1 MKKLNVTSEIG
12 ELKKV
17 LLHRPGKEIENLTP
31 KWLDQLLFD
40 DIPWLKLAQKEH
52 DIFADIF
59 RENGVE
65 VLYLTDLAAESLDTS
80 KEVKEKFI
88 KQFIEESQITSD
100 TLRRKVNQYLE
111 SFKSSKELVCVTMAG
126 IRKRDLSTFERRTLS
141 DYIREYPFITD
152 PMPNLYFTRDPFSV
166 INNGV
171 AISKMF
177 SVTRS
182 RETIYGEY
190 IFKFHPVYGDET
202 IPKYYNRN
210 MLPALEGGDIIVLSN
225 KVLAVGVSQRTHPS
239 AIEKLAK
246 RLLHGKENDYEVVLA
261 FDIPKNRAFMHLD
274 TIFTQVDYN
283 KFLIHHDVETVL
295 KAYELTKNP
304 DRENKLIVKPI
315 KGSLNEIL
323 SRYLNRKIT
332 LIPCG
337 GNDSVAADREQWN
350 DGANTV
356 VIRPGEVIVY
366 ERNHITNALLKK
378 HGVKVHT
385 IPSSELSRGRG
396 GPRCMSMPFIRKNIK

>member
-225 KVLAVGVSQRTHPS
+225 KVLAVGVS
-239 AIEKLAK
+239 
-246 RLLHGKENDYEVVLA
+246 
-261 FDIPKNRAFMHLD
+261 
-274 TIFTQVDYN
+274 
-283 KFLIHHDVETVL
+283 
-295 KAYELTKNP
+295 
-304 DRENKLIVKPI
+304 
-315 KGSLNEIL
+315 
-323 SRYLNRKIT
+323 
-332 LIPCG
+332 
-337 GNDSVAADREQWN
+337 
-350 DGANTV
+350 
-356 VIRPGEVIVY
+356 
-366 ERNHITNALLKK
+366 
-378 HGVKVHT
+378 
-385 IPSSELSRGRG
+385 
-396 GPRCMSMPFIRKNIK
+396 